1 MFFILE
7 AGFIFKPQAIRQKDY
22 HQAIR
27 LSLDGK
33 VCQSQIERSP
43 TGPSRKF
50 PSAGGGR
57 SPPADC
63 SGEIK
68 RTRWES
74 GKAAFAFPISTALC
88 GLFMNL
94 HWILESLSTSAA
106 LAGAGSCPSNYS
118 CRLRSGPLACVQGR
132 LSSKQSRDP
141 DPAALP
147 LPINLLS
154 SNPP

>member
-74 GKAAFAFPISTALC
+74 GKAAFAFP
-88 GLFMNL
+88 LF
-94 HWILESLSTSAA
+94 HRAV
-106 LAGAGSCPSNYS
+106 AGAVEMWES
-118 CRLRSGPLACVQGR
+118 RLLLARFPRGCGKR
-132 LSSKQSRDP
+132 GK
-141 DPAALP
+141 PAFGFP
-147 LPINLLS
+147 RFP
-154 SNPP
+154 